1 MRSMFAKVSSSHNR
15 APPTHQSSSMES
27 EQSLPPNVTIVRLIS
42 KREWSF
48 LEHFLNTFGL
58 DLPIDDP
65 GITDAVTPDIVIHFA
80 ARFQAP
86 LRTISTLAQLF
97 PTSLES
103 ADATGR
109 YPIHVAAKWG
119 AMPDVIQFLLKSNL
133 TAAGV
138 QDSLGKTPMHYIAE
152 FYALNYSPRKA
163 QILPMQDSMLQCV
176 KLLKTAAPASV
187 NLEDNEGCNAI
198 EYALEN
204 ELDIKVVKAMQRAC
218 RDDWRE
224 RKAEVSGDQG
234 RKTHEDLV
242 KDVQLRARM
251 LQAQMS
257 SRRLNPDGM
266 EVEETKL
273 GDTGRVS
280 FHRVS
285 GMSNSFVAKTA

>member
-1 MRSMFAKVSSSHNR
+1 MRNMFTKAPSSQR
-15 APPTHQSSSMES
+15 PTNPTMGSDQ
-27 EQSLPPNVTIVRLIS
+27 QSLPANVTIVRLIS

-48 LEHFLNTFGL
+48 LEHFLTTFGL

-65 GITDAVTPDIVIHFA
+65 GISDAVTPDIVVHFA

-86 LRTISTLAQLF
+86 LRTISVLAQHF

-119 AMPDVIQFLLKSNL
+119 AMPDVIQFLLKTNPTS
-133 TAAGV
+133 AGV

-152 FYALNYSPRKA
+152 FYQLNYSPRKA
-163 QILPMQDSMLQCV
+163 QILPMQESMLQVV
-176 KLLKTAAPASV
+176 KLLKTAAPTSV

-204 ELDIKVVKAMQRAC
+204 EYDIKVIKAMQRAC

-224 RKAEVSGDQG
+224 RKAEVVGEQG
-234 RKTHEDLV
+234 RRTHEDLV
-242 KDVQLRARM
+242 RDVQRRAKE

-257 SRRLNPDGM
+257 ARKLNANGM
-266 EVEETKL
+266 EEEAKA
-273 GDTGRVS
+273 GDINRMS
-280 FHRVS
+280 FHRVK